1 MEKLKILIVDDE
13 KSYREQIGDFLE
25 LNDYIT
31 FKAELPSEAFKILQK
46 NVIDI
51 VLLDLKLPE
60 MDGIEV
66 LKKIKSSYP
75 ETEVILMTGHGD
87 MDSVIQAIRQGA
99 TDFFTKPFRL
109 IDMQTAIERTTR
121 FIDLQNRLKD
131 IKLNYSIISRELKE
145 RSGHQMIGN
154 SSAMKSIIEL
164 ISKVAKTDKTSILIT
179 GESGTGKELVA
190 RGIHYLSS
198 RKNSYF
204 YDVNCSAVPENL
216 FESEF
221 FGHKKG
227 AFTDARE
234 NKQGWFEIAHKGT
247 LFLDE
252 IADMPLTQQMKL
264 LRVLEE
270 SKIRRIGS
278 HQEIHID
285 VRIIAATNQL
295 IEKMVEEK
303 KFRIDLFHRLN
314 SFIIHLPPLRERKED
329 IPILFEHFIKF
340 YAERM
345 KKPITNI
352 DKNIFLKLS
361 QYNFPGNIREL
372 KNIAERAVILCESN
386 KLKLNQVI
394 ISKAKSN
401 EYDLESDD
409 LLNLDVIEK
418 QAIIKALEKTNYV
431 QLKAAELLNISRHA
445 LSRKMI
451 KYKL

>member
-1 MEKLKILIVDDE
+1 MEKLKILIIDDE

-25 LNDYIT
+25 LNNYIT

-46 NVIDI
+46 NIIDI

-60 MDGIEV
+60 MNGIEV
-66 LKKIKSSYP
+66 LKKIKESHP

-87 MDSVIQAIRQGA
+87 MDSVIQAIKLGA

-109 IDMQTAIERTTR
+109 IDMQTAIERTSR
-121 FIDLQNRLKD
+121 YIDLQNRLKD
-131 IKLNYSIISRELKE
+131 IKLSYSVVSRELKE
-145 RSGHQMIGN
+145 KSGHQMIGN
-154 SSAMKSIIEL
+154 SLAMKSIIEL

-198 RKNSYF
+198 RKNAYF

-234 NKQGWFEIAHKGT
+234 NKSGWFEIAHKGT

-270 SKIRRIGS
+270 NKIRRIGS
-278 HQEIHID
+278 HQEIDID
-285 VRIIAATNQL
+285 VRVIAATNQQ

-329 IPILFEHFIKF
+329 IPILFEHFVRF

-345 KKPITNI
+345 KKPIMNI
-352 DKNIFLKLS
+352 DKNIFIKLS
-361 QYNFPGNIREL
+361 QYKFPGNIREL
-372 KNIAERAVILCESN
+372 KNIAERAVILCERN
-386 KLKLNQVI
+386 KLKLNEVI
-394 ISKAKSN
+394 ISKTKN
-401 EYDLESDD
+401 KEDFIDTED

-418 QAIIKALEKTNYV
+418 QTILKALERTNYV
-431 QLKAAELLNISRHA
+431 QIKAAELLNISRHA
-445 LSRKMI
+445 LSRKM
-451 KYKL
+451 